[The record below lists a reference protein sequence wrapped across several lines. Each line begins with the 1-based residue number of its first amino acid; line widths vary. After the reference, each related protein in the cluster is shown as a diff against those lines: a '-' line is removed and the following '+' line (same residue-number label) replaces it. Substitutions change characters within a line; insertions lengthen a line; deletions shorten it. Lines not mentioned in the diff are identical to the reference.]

1 MVYRN
6 LYFWLIYFCLQIQ
19 GVTHLLLELLYCSPW
34 LCFIY
39 ILQCHWFQP
48 QAAGQSAVSPER
60 APPYF
65 HNLIGVFICQSC
77 PWQQLTQMN
86 HSPLYADAINIT
98 HILIDILEVLDSEW
112 CLMSAHRLIEHFRH
126 TRRML
131 GGFILSPSVVR
142 SVNMTF
148 KSEIQLHLA
157 DVQM

>member
-1 MVYRN
+1 MLVAFFTQWKLKVVYRN

-48 QAAGQSAVSPER
+48 QAAGQSPVSPER

-65 HNLIGVFICQSC
+65 HNLTGVFTCQSW

-86 HSPLYADAINIT
+86 HSPLDADAINIT
-98 HILIDILEVLDSEW
+98 HILIYILDSEW
-112 CLMSAHRLIEHFRH
+112 CLMSAHRPNWAFQTHKEDVWWIHS
-126 TRRML
+126 
-131 GGFILSPSVVR
+131 LSFCCPLCKYD
-142 SVNMTF
+142 F
-148 KSEIQLHLA
+148 
-157 DVQM
+157 